1 MRTVFEVAIFLIMC
15 AGAAYYGAVIQ
26 PKDQRVSMELMLTRD
41 SLHAYIEKD
50 EQIEDIAKAMLV
62 NYSISEYEAH
72 YYAIMFYDFARKYHT
87 PWELYAA
94 IIRYETNF
102 DPTLTSKKQAR
113 GIMQLTENTA
123 KDLCKKLGI
132 RYHKKI
138 YWYEILSIVLG
149 CTYLGES
156 AQEEDTDYAIR
167 VYVGGPAYARNS
179 AKNRETRQY
188 VGEYGTTVH
197 REMKRLQAIY
207 KGIRAERAI
216 EKQGNA
222 AQLEEDL

>member
-1 MRTVFEVAIFLIMC
+1 MRSIFEFTAFLVFCAVVAFYIIIVRPEEQDL
-15 AGAAYYGAVIQ
+15 
-26 PKDQRVSMELMLTRD
+26 KR
-41 SLHAYIEKD
+41 SLEIAEDVLDVYIERD
-50 EQIEDIAKAMLV
+50 EKIEDIAKAMLV
-62 NYSISEYEAH
+62 NYNITEYEAH
-72 YYAIMFYDFARKYHT
+72 YYAIMFYDFAKKYQT

-94 IIRYETNF
+94 IVRYETNF
-102 DPTLTSKKQAR
+102 NPTLTSKKHAR
-113 GIMQLTENTA
+113 GIMQLTESTA
-123 KDLCKKLGI
+123 KELCKKLGI

-156 AQEEDTDYAIR
+156 AQEGDIDYAIR
-167 VYVGGPAYARNS
+167 VYVGGPAYAKNS

-207 KGIRAERAI
+207 KGIRAERAL
-216 EKQGNA
+216 EKQDIA
-222 AQLEEDL
+222 TQIK